1 MSSTHGANVDEDS
14 RSDAT
19 RLSLI
24 SRARARQADAW
35 CELVDL
41 YGPLVA
47 HWSRRCGFDSH
58 ASADCVQEVFTA
70 VYKSLGSY
78 QARRRAGSFRGWLW
92 TITANKI
99 RDRLRA
105 QRPHDRARGGSSALL
120 GLQSIVDPHD
130 PQDSELEA
138 PGPGEPEPEPGVP
151 ESEPTSSD
159 DLRSLMSRAMEQ
171 VRAEFE
177 ENTWLI
183 FLRSVVD
190 QQSTQGVAEQFG
202 VTPAT
207 VRKVRSRVMR
217 RLRQQMG
224 DIGD

>member
-1 MSSTHGANVDEDS
+1 MSSTPDANVEDDS
-14 RSDAT
+14 RSGAT

-99 RDRLRA
+99 RDRLRV
-105 QRPHDRARGGSSALL
+105 QRSHDRGRGGSSALL
-120 GLQSIVDPHD
+120 GLQAIADPHD
-130 PQDSELEA
+130 PHEDDLPA
-138 PGPGEPEPEPGVP
+138 PDLPVPDLPVP
-151 ESEPTSSD
+151 EIEPTSSA
-159 DLRSLMSRAMEQ
+159 DLRSLMRRAMAE
-171 VRAEFE
+171 VRTEFE
-177 ENTWLI
+177 EKTWQI

-190 QQSTQGVAEQFG
+190 QQATQEVAEQFG

-224 DIGD
+224 DTSDD

>member
-1 MSSTHGANVDEDS
+1 MSSTRGANVEEDS
-14 RSDAT
+14 RSGAT

-35 CELVDL
+35 CELIDL

-58 ASADCVQEVFTA
+58 ASADCVQEVFAA

-78 QARRRAGSFRGWLW
+78 QARCRAGSFRGWLW

-130 PQDSELEA
+130 PQDSELET
-138 PGPGEPEPEPGVP
+138 PEPRVP
-151 ESEPTSSD
+151 ESEPTSND

-177 ENTWLI
+177 EKTWQI
-183 FLRSVVD
+183 FIRSVVD